1 LAYDRVLEK
10 MLLESWKKGQ
20 GKKEKSRGM
29 ANGRE
34 GDGGQEGGKSPE

>member
-1 LAYDRVLEK
+1 MTGPWKRCFWSPGRRDR
-10 MLLESWKKGQ
+10 
-20 GKKEKSRGM
+20 GKREKSRGM